1 MQIMATR
8 RFFLA
13 LLGLWAFGAVAQTAT
28 VPEGSVL
35 SLEQCREMAL
45 SNNKNLRKSAQ
56 QIKVAGYEKDQAFA
70 AYLPAL
76 DFAGGY
82 MYNQKGV
89 SVFGSDQLLPVK
101 TFNLEKQ
108 DYEFGLVKNPVTGEP
123 VLVDGKP
130 IPEQMAYLP
139 KEALSYDLH
148 NVFFGAVT
156 LTQPIFMGG
165 KIVAM
170 NKITGYAED
179 LARAMH
185 DNTAQDVVY
194 AVDAAYWQVV
204 SLKAKQK
211 LAVSYVNLLDTL
223 SRNVSLMVEQG
234 VATKRD
240 QLTVDVKLN
249 SAQVDLTKVDNGL
262 VLSRMALAQ
271 VCGLPVHSVF
281 SLADEDADA
290 ITATAP
296 IAKSYNMQEVY
307 ASREDLRALELGV
320 KIYKEKENVARSSMM
335 PNLAL
340 VGSYSFSNPNMFNGF
355 EKKFSG
361 MFSVGAMLT
370 VPIWHWGGNYN
381 KVRAAK
387 AQTVAARLE
396 LDNAKELVDLQVNQ
410 ASFKA
415 QEAVKTFN
423 MTETNLAK
431 ADENLRCANL
441 GFRDG
446 VMTVDNVM
454 EARTAWLKAHSENV
468 DARIDVYLCDVYLNK
483 VLGRLDVSAPVVK

>member
-165 KIVAM
+165 K
-170 NKITGYAED
+170 
-179 LARAMH
+179 L
-185 DNTAQDVVY
+185 
-194 AVDAAYWQVV
+194 
-204 SLKAKQK
+204 SLI
-211 LAVSYVNLLDTL
+211 
-223 SRNVSLMVEQG
+223 
-234 VATKRD
+234 
-240 QLTVDVKLN
+240 
-249 SAQVDLTKVDNGL
+249 
-262 VLSRMALAQ
+262 
-271 VCGLPVHSVF
+271 H
-281 SLADEDADA
+281 
-290 ITATAP
+290 I
-296 IAKSYNMQEVY
+296 
-307 ASREDLRALELGV
+307 
-320 KIYKEKENVARSSMM
+320 
-335 PNLAL
+335 
-340 VGSYSFSNPNMFNGF
+340 
-355 EKKFSG
+355 
-361 MFSVGAMLT
+361 
-370 VPIWHWGGNYN
+370 
-381 KVRAAK
+381 
-387 AQTVAARLE
+387 
-396 LDNAKELVDLQVNQ
+396 
-410 ASFKA
+410 
-415 QEAVKTFN
+415 
-423 MTETNLAK
+423 
-431 ADENLRCANL
+431 
-441 GFRDG
+441 
-446 VMTVDNVM
+446 
-454 EARTAWLKAHSENV
+454 
-468 DARIDVYLCDVYLNK
+468 
-483 VLGRLDVSAPVVK
+483 

>member
-28 VPEGSVL
+28 VPDGSVL

-123 VLVDGKP
+123 ILVDGKP

-423 MTETNLAK
+423 MTDTNLAK

-454 EARTAWLKAHSENV
+454 EAQTAWLKAHSENV

>member
-396 LDNAKELVDLQVNQ
+396 LDNAKELVDLQG
-410 ASFKA
+410 KP
-415 QEAVKTFN
+415 
-423 MTETNLAK
+423 
-431 ADENLRCANL
+431 
-441 GFRDG
+441 GFIQGSGSGQDLQH
-446 VMTVDNVM
+446 D
-454 EARTAWLKAHSENV
+454 
-468 DARIDVYLCDVYLNK
+468 
-483 VLGRLDVSAPVVK
+483 